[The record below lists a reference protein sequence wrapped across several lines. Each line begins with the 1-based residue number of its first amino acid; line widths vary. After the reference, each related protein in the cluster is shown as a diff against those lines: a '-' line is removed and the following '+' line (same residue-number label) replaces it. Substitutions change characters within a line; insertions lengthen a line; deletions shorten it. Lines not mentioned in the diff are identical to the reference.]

1 MAVYRESNK
10 TYRVDYKLK
19 TENGTWKHICKRGF
33 ASMKEAKAWE
43 KASKLTP
50 IEEPVAPLYTFDYI
64 FAMWLG
70 SLQVSETS
78 SIRYK
83 AHVDARF
90 NTLRTKPVSKITKGD
105 LMEWRNWLVH
115 ADYATRTK
123 NATITLIKSVF
134 KFGAD
139 MYDLP
144 NPSGCLKRLK
154 QTDEELLKEMTVWT
168 PEEFDRFISC
178 VADNTYHLFFEFLFW
193 TGCRRGEAIA
203 VQKNNLDNGWVTIR
217 YSQRYNKEGLK
228 PTKTKQTRKI
238 KLDDQLW
245 NDLQPLLEAEGCYLF
260 GGKEGLPPI
269 GIDRIFK
276 KAIEE
281 SGVTP
286 IRIHDLRHSHATWLI
301 NNGVNIVAVSKR
313 LGHATIE
320 QTLKTYTHLL
330 ETSDQQMM
338 EKINSYR
345 EGNLREKIPQG
356 ENLEKVSTSEDSA
369 YLRQKLKELIQEQYP
384 TSRFPSSAPD
394 TKKAH
399 K

>member
-50 IEEPVAPLYTFDYI
+50 IEEPATPSYTFDYI

-83 AHVDARF
+83 THVDARF
-90 NTLRTKPVSKITKGD
+90 SALRNKPVSKITKGD
-105 LMEWRNWLVH
+105 LMEWRSWLVH

-139 MYDLP
+139 MYNLP
-144 NPSGCLKRLK
+144 NPSGCLRRFK
-154 QTDEELLKEMTVWT
+154 QTDQELLKEMTVWT
-168 PEEFDRFISC
+168 PEEFEKFASC
-178 VADNTYHLFFEFLFW
+178 VEDPTYHLFFEFLFW

-203 VQKNNLDNGWVTIR
+203 VQKNNLSDGWVTIR

-238 KLDDQLW
+238 KLDDRLW
-245 NDLQPLLEAEGCYLF
+245 HDLQPLLGAEGGYLF
-260 GGKEGLPPI
+260 GGEEGLPPTV
-269 GIDRIFK
+269 IDRIFK
-276 KAIEE
+276 NAIKA
-281 SGVTP
+281 SGVPP

-301 NNGVNIVAVSKR
+301 NNGVNVVAVSKR

-330 ETSDQQMM
+330 ASSDQQMM
-338 EKINSYR
+338 DKINSYR

-356 ENLEKVSTSEDSA
+356 ENSEKVSKSPNSA
-369 YLRQKLKELIQEQYP
+369 YLSQNQEEEKRKQYSIKDSP
-384 TSRFPSSAPD
+384 HPLQ
-394 TKKAH
+394 
-399 K
+399 